1 VITTPLGGYFICGNV
16 IVFFI
21 WSARAIKDIIKI
33 GVKIQTIAIW
43 NPMTKSGRS
52 VMVRKNAGFL
62 TIT

>member
-1 VITTPLGGYFICGNV
+1 V